1 MDCYGNRM
9 KQNKLFTIL
18 HSPVFQVIATWI
30 WVLVG
35 GAITALIILLV
46 NGVDLSSAPKILGE
60 KQYLATYIE
69 IVSVGLLPVMFS
81 LICKDD
87 PAQYGFSRKGLVK
100 SLILSGLF
108 VIAALFGY
116 AFLTNGQLMSGLS
129 PGYHLDFPW
138 NLWYAV
144 LGIFAY
150 GPLEVFFFMWLV
162 TNTDRIFKSENRTLS
177 RGLLVTV
184 VIFGITHILITN
196 IYNAFYTSAI
206 FFILGLIYKY
216 TRNSIGPMI
225 AWTLINGQVWW
236 VAQML
241 WS

>member
-1 MDCYGNRM
+1 M
-9 KQNKLFTIL
+9 KQNKLSTTL

-30 WVLVG
+30 WFFVG
-35 GAITALIILLV
+35 AALTVLIILLI
-46 NGVDLSSAPKILGE
+46 NGVNLSSALEILGE
-60 KQYLATYIE
+60 KGYLATYIE
-69 IVSVGLLPVMFS
+69 IVSVGLLPVVFS
-81 LICKDD
+81 LICKDN
-87 PAQYGFSRKGLVK
+87 PTQYGFSCKGLVK

-108 VIAALFGY
+108 VTALVSY
-116 AFLTNGQLMSGLS
+116 AFLTRGQLMSSLA
-129 PGYHLDFPW
+129 PGYHLEFPW
-138 NLWYAV
+138 NLWYGI

-177 RGLLVTV
+177 WGLLVTV
-184 VIFGITHILITN
+184 AIFGILHILTTN
-196 IYNAFYTSAI
+196 IYNAFYTGVI
-206 FFILGLIYKY
+206 FFVLGLIYKY